1 MCDEQNFTTY
11 VVATLS
17 NRSKISDLGWI
28 TGGHRISSL
37 LVVKRHIPMKV
48 GEKYWRQGN
57 SAGTNTGFNAGVPL
71 TIF

>member
-37 LVVKRHIPMKV
+37 LVVKRHIPKV
-48 GEKYWRQGN
+48 ITVEVRNLVKY
-57 SAGTNTGFNAGVPL
+57 SF
-71 TIF
+71 I